1 MCAGIAD
8 PVPNTVII
16 WREQTFFFVRAEIKT
31 KQIVTIE
38 QFFSGVHDL

>member
-16 WREQTFFFVRAEIKT
+16 WREQTFFFCAEIKT
-31 KQIVTIE
+31 KQVVTIK
-38 QFFSGVHDL
+38 QFFFRVHDL